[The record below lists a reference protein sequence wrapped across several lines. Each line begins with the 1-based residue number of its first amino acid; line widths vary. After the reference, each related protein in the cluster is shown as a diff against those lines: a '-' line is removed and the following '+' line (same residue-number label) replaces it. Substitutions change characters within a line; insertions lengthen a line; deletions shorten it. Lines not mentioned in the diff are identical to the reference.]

1 MATLMRRL
9 RKDERGMSL
18 VLVGLS
24 FMAFLSATTLAIDI
38 GMLMTARAQTQNA
51 ADAAAHAGAVA
62 LGFNDFENRSSSG
75 PAVQAAL
82 NAATNSANNVM
93 HGAVSITPGDVTFP
107 NDPSGQPNWV
117 RVTVYRSAGRSN
129 PVSTLMAS
137 FFGVTTAD
145 ITATA
150 TAEAALANAV
160 TCVKPFALPDRWT
173 EKQTPGW
180 DQNDTFSAFPANP
193 SVQPD
198 IFKTASAAGYTGY
211 TVMDKGMQLTI
222 TPEVGTVIKGNM
234 FWNLNLPGGGGFF
247 SDITG
252 CDPST
257 MRYGDPLA
265 IEASASPGDITSG
278 ISSLIAQDPSAY
290 WDSGNGKVVSSQFP
304 SPRVVI
310 VPTYDPL
317 YFDQGKKVGNFT
329 QLRVSNF
336 VGLFLESQA
345 GSSVTVRVVPVG
357 GLITGGGAPP
367 SGAFP
372 RAIRLVE

>member
-1 MATLMRRL
+1 MAKLMRRL

-51 ADAAAHAGAVA
+51 ADAGAHAGAVA
-62 LGFNDFENRSSSG
+62 LAFNDFNNRSSSG

-82 NAATNSANNVM
+82 NAATSEANNVM
-93 HGAVSITPGDVTFP
+93 HDAVSITPGDVTFP
-107 NDPSGQPNWV
+107 NDANGQPNWV
-117 RVTVYRSAGRSN
+117 RVEVFRSASRSN
-129 PVSTLMAS
+129 AVGTLMAS
-137 FFGVTTAD
+137 FFGVNTAD

-173 EKQTPGW
+173 ERQTPGW

-193 SVQPD
+193 SVVPD
-198 IFKTASAAGYTGY
+198 IFKTASTAGYTGY

-265 IEASASPGDITSG
+265 VDASATPSDVTAGV
-278 ISSLIAQDPSAY
+278 SSLISQDPGAY
-290 WDSGNGKVVSSQFP
+290 WDSANGRVVSSQFP
-304 SPRVVI
+304 SPRVMI
-310 VPTYDPL
+310 VPTYDPY
-317 YFDQGKKVGNFT
+317 YFDQGKKVGDFT

-336 VGLFLESQA
+336 VGLFLESE
-345 GSSVTVRVVPVG
+345 GGGSVTVRIVPVG
-357 GLITGGGAPP
+357 GLIAGSSTPP
-367 SGAFP
+367 AGAFP
-372 RAIRLVE
+372 RAVRLVE